1 LFSWQ
6 RIIRFVLRNIAW
18 LLLFKFWYL
27 LFMLENFIHLYL
39 IFFNIFVLYLISWS
53 FFSYLVMWRFGHDY
67 LFRLFYFFLWF
78 FVLNNL
84 YLLMLLLL
92 FYNILLYRCFCY
104 FFNTINRL
112 FERWREN
119 YFRLNMLIDRII
131 TAWYLLLILF
141 PILFFLTI
149 SF

>member
-1 LFSWQ
+1 MFGWK

-78 FVLNNL
+78 FLLNNL

-92 FYNILLYRCFCY
+92 FYNILLYRCFRY

-119 YFRLNMLIDRII
+119 YFRLNLLIHRII
-131 TAWYLLLILF
+131 TAWNLLLILF